1 MFCWD
6 QTTVPFPS
14 CFHNQVPL
22 RLFQVLPVTL
32 TKENKSLLTQH
43 FDQVQSGYS
52 CYSNIFFLLEKINT
66 VSENR
71 KEKKNTYSKKHHRL
85 LQDLALLPRCALPSA
100 WFNYSPRCQQPI
112 SFRCDSDLPKASG
125 ACQTPRTLELSWERH
140 SLWRSPV
147 TGRKPVCRRGRAI
160 ISLPALSF
168 RSTVKITWFK
178 FNPCLRSATKL
189 PREVW
194 DFWSLAP
201 GQTWPALRRRSRYAE
216 VAESP
221 NEPVLLTQ

>member
-6 QTTVPFPS
+6 QTTMPFPS

-52 CYSNIFFLLEKINT
+52 CYSNIFLLEKINT

-71 KEKKNTYSKKHHRL
+71 KEKKTHNQKSTTGFYKTWPCCPDAL
-85 LQDLALLPRCALPSA
+85 FLQLGLITAPDVSNPSA
-100 WFNYSPRCQQPI
+100 SGVIQIFPKHQEPAK
-112 SFRCDSDLPKASG
+112 LP
-125 ACQTPRTLELSWERH
+125 ELWSWERH
-140 SLWRSPV
+140 SLWRSSV

-221 NEPVLLTQ
+221 NEPVLLIQ